1 MKSFSRDKGGFHHDK
16 SFNSEDITISNS
28 PKIKEY
34 KNWPIVDLDVF
45 FGEIKYLRKNDCQS
59 YLN

>member
-28 PKIKEY
+28 PKIKDTKTGRFKQLNTLF
-34 KNWPIVDLDVF
+34 KNTSCRP
-45 FGEIKYLRKNDCQS
+45 
-59 YLN
+59 